1 MKNFAINKPLTKNQ
15 VDDLT
20 SALVNVMRYSDPEV
34 EYPSFEG
41 AKSDDGVIAEWLY
54 PIFNGSNDFSELTA
68 IHMYTSQE
76 VEFEEVGELLL
87 GIAIT
92 EMKHYDKLAD
102 FIRKIG
108 GRIDQKFVNSG
119 VTIGKSAGEA
129 IRLAIGAEERTINFY
144 EKLEEKLLKME
155 ETVTIRITLQLL
167 AKLLADEVVHL
178 NLLKERLKTID
189 KDEI

>member
-119 VTIGKSAGEA
+119 VTIGKSVGEA

-189 KDEI
+189 NDEI